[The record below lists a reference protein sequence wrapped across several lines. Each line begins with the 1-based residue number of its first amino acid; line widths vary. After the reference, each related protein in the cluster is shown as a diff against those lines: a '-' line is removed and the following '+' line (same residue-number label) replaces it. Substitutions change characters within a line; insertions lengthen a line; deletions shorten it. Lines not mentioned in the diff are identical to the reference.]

1 MHKQIMVVDDEM
13 VMRSLVTIA
22 MQRGGYSVVEMD
34 NPYKALD
41 YLERE
46 TPDLIIVDMMMPGM
60 SGVELCRRIRERA
73 TTAMT
78 PIIMFSA
85 RDDKRHIR
93 EALAAGATNYMYKL
107 RPSRELLEM
116 VHNELVEQQYHVS

>member
-1 MHKQIMVVDDEM
+1 MHKHIMVVDDEM

-22 MQRGGYSVVEMD
+22 MQRGGYSVIEMD
-34 NPYKALD
+34 NPYRALD
-41 YLERE
+41 YLERS
-46 TPDLIIVDMMMPGM
+46 TPDLIILDMMMPGM

-73 TTAMT
+73 ATAMT

-85 RDDKRHIR
+85 RDDKRHIS

-107 RPSRELLEM
+107 KPSRELLEM
-116 VHNELVEQQYHVS
+116 VHNELVVQQYHVS